1 MPNVT
6 AVPSGR
12 DTDVAIIFGYV
23 QTDKMLNT
31 FTFEGFV
38 LDNEIGTKMSKMWSP
53 PKGSF

>member
-38 LDNEIGTKMSKMWSP
+38 LDNEIGTKMSKMWSL